1 MVVAM
6 TCPTLG
12 GLERAGVVMGVQ
24 HVEIIKEILGM
35 KEKRSVEA
43 REERRS

>member
-6 TCPTLG
+6 MCPTLG
-12 GLERAGVVMGVQ
+12 GLERAGVVMDVQ

-35 KEKRSVEA
+35 KAKRSVEA
-43 REERRS
+43 REKRRS